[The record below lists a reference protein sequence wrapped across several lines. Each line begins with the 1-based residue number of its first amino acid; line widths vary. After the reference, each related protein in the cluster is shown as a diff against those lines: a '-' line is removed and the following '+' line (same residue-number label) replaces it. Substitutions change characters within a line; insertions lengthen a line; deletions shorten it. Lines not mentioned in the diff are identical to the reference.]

1 MSTDRRNFLGWISSI
16 GTGIFVGR
24 TSLSAQHE
32 QHAQTSK
39 TAADAP
45 KAEDPHQHETVSGT
59 PASVETPDVPKLPFR
74 LVDGV
79 KEFHLMAE
87 VVRTEF
93 LPGKIVDAWGY
104 NGSIPGPTMEVNEGD
119 RVRVMFHNN
128 LPEMTTV
135 HWHGLEVPMDMDGVP
150 GLGQD
155 PVPPGGAFTYEFTVN
170 QNGTYFYHSH
180 FAMQEMM
187 GMIGLFIIHPKQP
200 FAPKVDRDFGLILQE
215 WALLPN
221 NTVPNTLSM
230 EFNWLTINGK
240 AGPATTPMLCK
251 QGERIRIRFV
261 NLGMDHH
268 PMHLHG
274 NQFVVTGTEGGR
286 TQQSAWFPGNTVLVG
301 VAQDRDIEF
310 EAKYIGDWMVHC
322 HLPHHMMNQMVSMVG
337 PMSHGGAGSH
347 TGLGMEEGMG
357 IVRQGNALDEDLG
370 PGLGRGLGVA
380 ADRERATSPL
390 VAPRSAEQNLA
401 ARPAGQQN
409 PPQTVPGQTGH
420 EGHVMP
426 GMTSE
431 DAQKV
436 PGFPQDMWM
445 PMDEMVANK
454 PEVYGLRKGWTGAMM
469 GMMTLI
475 RVLPPDMYD
484 NIMEMKKKQSE
495 QGQGR

>member
-1 MSTDRRNFLGWISSI
+1 MANRRGFFGQLA
-16 GTGIFVGR
+16 
-24 TSLSAQHE
+24 SLSAGIFAGRQTASGQH
-32 QHAQTSK
+32 QHSEAQSK

-45 KAEDPHQHETVSGT
+45 GNSPSADPHQHATIAAAPVL
-59 PASVETPDVPKLPFR
+59 VDTPDVPKMPFR
-74 LVDGV
+74 LVEGV
-79 KEFHLMAE
+79 KEFHMVAE

-93 LPGKIVDAWGY
+93 VPGKIVDAWGY
-104 NGSIPGPTMEVNEGD
+104 NGSIPGPTIEVNEGD
-119 RVRVMFHNN
+119 RVRVVFHNN

-135 HWHGLEVPMDMDGVP
+135 HWHGLEIPMDMDGVP

-155 PVPPGGAFTYEFTVN
+155 PVMPGGMYTYEFTLN

-187 GMIGLFIIHPKQP
+187 GMIGLFIIHPRNA
-200 FAPKVDRDFGLILQE
+200 FAPKVDRDFGLVLQE

-240 AGPATTPMLCK
+240 SGPATTPMLAK

-274 NQFVVTGTEGGR
+274 HQFVVTGTEGGR
-286 TQQSAWFPGNTVLVG
+286 TQQSAWYPGNTVLVG
-301 VAQDRDIEF
+301 VAQSRDIEF
-310 EAKYIGDWMVHC
+310 EAKYLGDWMIHC

-337 PMSHGGAGSH
+337 PMSHLGAGSH

-357 IVRQGNALDEDLG
+357 MVREGHALDEDLG
-370 PGLGRGLGVA
+370 PGLGRGLGMA
-380 ADRERATSPL
+380 ADRERPTTPL
-390 VAPRSAEQNLA
+390 VGPEAQPDHSAHTQSTA
-401 ARPAGQQN
+401 
-409 PPQTVPGQTGH
+409 PPQQTGH

-436 PGFPQDMWM
+436 PGYPQDMWM
-445 PMDEMVANK
+445 PMDEMVAGK

-475 RVLPPDMYD
+475 RVLPPDVYD
-484 NIMEMKKKQSE
+484 KIMELKRQQSGGE
-495 QGQGR
+495 AK